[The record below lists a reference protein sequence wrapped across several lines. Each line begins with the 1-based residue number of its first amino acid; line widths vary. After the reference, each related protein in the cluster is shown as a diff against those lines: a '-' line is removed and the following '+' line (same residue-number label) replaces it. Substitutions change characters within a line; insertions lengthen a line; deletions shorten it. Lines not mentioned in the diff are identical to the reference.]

1 MPWARPSA
9 ARSRVRKRPAA
20 DQGGSPEPEAPT
32 TSELSRGCGD
42 AHRLGRP
49 VCQTDVDPAGK
60 RAARRA
66 PVFLP
71 RVLVA
76 RISWDSMIV

>member
-1 MPWARPSA
+1 MLTFGHFNEVAVA
-9 ARSRVRKRPAA
+9 
-20 DQGGSPEPEAPT
+20 GGKEEAET
-32 TSELSRGCGD
+32 RNERDGSGCGD

-60 RAARRA
+60 WAARRA